1 MADVTYFKLEIED
14 VTRQR
19 AEAVGMNYEAI
30 LRGCGL
36 TSTVWD
42 TAKRLYKNHCKRE
55 GYDSSVDIGAMK
67 TDNYT
72 KLCVGFMLN
81 ADTYRIAEPPKAVAD
96 AHNAPNQYEN
106 VDDVRLAIDN
116 LSAKM
121 DVQNQILRDIRNSL
135 SQKPTTVSNAEVVG
149 KLDKIIHEM
158 SSISVNTMH
167 LSDIKKSAH
176 TVAKLISS
184 IDARLGGINQIV
196 ASHRIEVGNIKGFVE
211 RWVSGK

>member
-1 MADVTYFKLEIED
+1 MADITYFKTEMESA
-14 VTRQR
+14 TRER
-19 AEAVGMNYEAI
+19 AKAVGMDYEGV
-30 LRGCGL
+30 LKVCGVNN
-36 TSTVWD
+36 SVWD
-42 TAKRLYKNHCKRE
+42 NAKKLYKVHCKRD
-55 GYDSSVDIGAMK
+55 GYDSGADIGAMK
-67 TDNYT
+67 TDNYN

-96 AHNAPNQYEN
+96 APKTPNQYEN

-158 SSISVNTMH
+158 SSISVNTMN

-184 IDARLGGINQIV
+184 VDARLGGINQIV

>member
-1 MADVTYFKLEIED
+1 MADVTYFKMEIEG

>member
-1 MADVTYFKLEIED
+1 MADITYYKTEMESA
-14 VTRQR
+14 TRER
-19 AEAVGMNYEAI
+19 AKAVGMDYEGV
-30 LRGCGL
+30 LKVCGVNN
-36 TSTVWD
+36 SVWD
-42 TAKRLYKNHCKRE
+42 NAKKLYKVHCKRD
-55 GYDSSVDIGAMK
+55 GLADSAEIGAMK
-67 TDNYT
+67 TDNYN

-96 AHNAPNQYEN
+96 TPKTTTQYEN

-158 SSISVNTMH
+158 SSISVNTMN

-196 ASHRIEVGNIKGFVE
+196 ASHRIDVGNIKGFVE

>member
-1 MADVTYFKLEIED
+1 MADVTYFKMEIES

-55 GYDSSVDIGAMK
+55 GYDSSADIGAMK
-67 TDNYT
+67 TDNYN

-81 ADTYRIAEPPKAVAD
+81 ADTYRVAEPPKAVAD
-96 AHNAPNQYEN
+96 VNETPTQYED
-106 VDDVRLAIDN
+106 VDDLRLAIDN

-158 SSISVNTMH
+158 SSISVNTMN